1 MFQYWKLFTDYRIV
15 KSFVRKL
22 EVTNDCAERGVKLID
37 DFKNSTQ
44 NEQQRQY
51 VFQIVEHHRRMLSSL
66 NKENLQSVGR
76 KL

>member
-1 MFQYWKLFTDYRIV
+1 M
-15 KSFVRKL
+15 
-22 EVTNDCAERGVKLID
+22 TNDCAERGVKLID
-37 DFKNSTQ
+37 DFKKSTQ

>member
-1 MFQYWKLFTDYRIV
+1 MPLSRNRR
-15 KSFVRKL
+15 KSEKNAHFFHFL
-22 EVTNDCAERGVKLID
+22 TNDCAERGVKLID